1 MYPFEYRN
9 MDTGNTG
16 DYHAPSVRPIWVFRF
31 TDVSHPYSSPP
42 VHVRYLYLFATYT
55 LSLCFI
61 FATRHNNSHPG
72 SGKDIEIILKLNG
85 GDMAHLYILSACY
98 SQMNN
103 IP

>member
-1 MYPFEYRN
+1 MVFIP
-9 MDTGNTG
+9 D
-16 DYHAPSVRPIWVFRF
+16 RPGLKRF
-31 TDVSHPYSSPP
+31 TDVSHPYSSLPI
-42 VHVRYLYLFATYT
+42 HVRYLYLFATNVFATYT
-55 LSLCFI
+55 LSLRVI

-85 GDMAHLYILSACY
+85 GDMAHLYILSECY